1 MHALVA
7 ILVPVII
14 IIAVALILWYV
25 VERFAP
31 DPLIKKICQI
41 VIFVV
46 VLVVMLTKL
55 LPMIGG

>member
-7 ILVPVII
+7 VFVPVII

-25 VERFAP
+25 IERFSP
-31 DPLIKKICQI
+31 DPLVTKICQI

-46 VLVVMLTKL
+46 VLVVILTKL
-55 LPMIGG
+55 FPLIA